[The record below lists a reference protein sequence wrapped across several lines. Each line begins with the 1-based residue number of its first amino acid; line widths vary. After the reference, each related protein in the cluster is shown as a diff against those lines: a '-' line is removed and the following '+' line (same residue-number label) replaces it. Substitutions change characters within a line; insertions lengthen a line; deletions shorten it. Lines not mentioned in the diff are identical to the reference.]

1 MTRRALLLV
10 PLAARLRADSAQQ
23 VWDLFTSMASALSEA
38 NAIAFMNAFD
48 PAMPGYEALRA
59 SVTALLRA
67 AEVQSSIELV
77 EDEGD
82 DRSRAVE
89 LDWLV
94 HIVNRQDGALAAR
107 RQERVKCRVEKSG
120 SKWRIADAREAAKRL
135 GEKYRGGLK
144 VLFGSK
150 VCSAWNVGFKPFT
163 IIDTEVVILPHPSG
177 LNRMWGEPGAFDRA
191 RAVLR
196 EAGAL

>member
-10 PLAARLRADSAQQ
+10 PFVARLRADSAQE
-23 VWDLFTSMASALSEA
+23 VWDLVASMATALSA
-38 NAIAFMNAFD
+38 SDARAFMAAID

-59 SVTALLRA
+59 SVTALLNE

-77 EDEGD
+77 EEEGD

-94 HIVNRQDGALAAR
+94 HIVDRYDGAVAER

-120 SKWRIADAREAAKRL
+120 KKWRVATLEPLQFFAPARL
-135 GEKYRGGLK
+135 
-144 VLFGSK
+144 
-150 VCSAWNVGFKPFT
+150 
-163 IIDTEVVILPHPSG
+163 
-177 LNRMWGEPGAFDRA
+177 
-191 RAVLR
+191 
-196 EAGAL
+196 

>member
-23 VWDLFTSMASALSEA
+23 VWDLLASMASALSEA
-38 NAIAFMNAFD
+38 NAIVFMNAFD

-59 SVTALLRA
+59 GVTALLRE

-77 EDEGD
+77 EEQGD
-82 DRSRAVE
+82 DRNRAVE

-94 HIVNRQDGALAAR
+94 HIVDRQDGAVAER

-120 SKWRIADAREAAKRL
+120 TKWRIASFVPL
-135 GEKYRGGLK
+135 Q
-144 VLFGSK
+144 LF
-150 VCSAWNVGFKPFT
+150 APPRF
-163 IIDTEVVILPHPSG
+163 
-177 LNRMWGEPGAFDRA
+177 
-191 RAVLR
+191 
-196 EAGAL
+196 